1 MLWSSIKFSQLMKGL
16 ENSCMYV
23 DIGCKIFALL
33 VTTPDTPSI
42 PKNIIQNI
50 IFFTKIM
57 FVLKLIKEHY
67 VFLMLFSYA
76 THLHTS
82 LIAPA

>member
-1 MLWSSIKFSQLMKGL
+1 
-16 ENSCMYV
+16 MYV

-82 LIAPA
+82 LITPA

>member
-1 MLWSSIKFSQLMKGL
+1 MKGL
-16 ENSCMYV
+16 ENFRMYV
-23 DIGCKIFALL
+23 DIEGKIFALL

-67 VFLMLFSYA
+67 VFLTLFSYA
-76 THLHTS
+76 TNTPTHQLN
-82 LIAPA
+82 

>member
-1 MLWSSIKFSQLMKGL
+1 MKGL
-16 ENSCMYV
+16 ENFCMYV
-23 DIGCKIFALL
+23 DIEGKIFALL
-33 VTTPDTPSI
+33 VTTPDNPYI

-67 VFLMLFSYA
+67 VFLTLFSYA
-76 THLHTS
+76 TNTPTNQLN
-82 LIAPA
+82 

>member
-1 MLWSSIKFSQLMKGL
+1 MKGL
-16 ENSCMYV
+16 ENFCMYV
-23 DIGCKIFALL
+23 DIEGKIFALL

-67 VFLMLFSYA
+67 VFLTLFSYA
-76 THLHTS
+76 TNTPTNQLN
-82 LIAPA
+82 

>member
-1 MLWSSIKFSQLMKGL
+1 MKGL
-16 ENSCMYV
+16 ENFCMYV
-23 DIGCKIFALL
+23 DIEGKIFALL

-57 FVLKLIKEHY
+57 FVLKLIKQSTK
-67 VFLMLFSYA
+67 LFEKNP
-76 THLHTS
+76 
-82 LIAPA
+82 LISIKQPNLSISCKIR

>member
-1 MLWSSIKFSQLMKGL
+1 MKSL
-16 ENSCMYV
+16 ENFCMYV
-23 DIGCKIFALL
+23 DIEGKIFALL

-67 VFLMLFSYA
+67 VFLTLFSYA
-76 THLHTS
+76 TNTPPNQLN
-82 LIAPA
+82 

>member
-1 MLWSSIKFSQLMKGL
+1 MKGL
-16 ENSCMYV
+16 ENFCMYV
-23 DIGCKIFALL
+23 DIEGKIFALL

-57 FVLKLIKEHY
+57 FVLKLIKQSTKLFEKNP
-67 VFLMLFSYA
+67 LFSIKQPN
-76 THLHTS
+76 LS
-82 LIAPA
+82 ISCKIR